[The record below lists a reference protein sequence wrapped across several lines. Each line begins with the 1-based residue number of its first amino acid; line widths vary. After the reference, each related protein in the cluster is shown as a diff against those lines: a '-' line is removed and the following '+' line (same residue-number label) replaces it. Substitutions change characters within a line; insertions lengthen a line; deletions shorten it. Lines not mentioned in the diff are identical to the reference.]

1 MSYKNRANFKPLS
14 EFIKRVNIKNK
25 DGKVS
30 ELKGINIDKFF
41 MPSVAN
47 VVGTDLTRYKVV
59 KPKQFA
65 CNRMH
70 VGRDY
75 RLPIAVSR
83 FDNNIIVSPAYDVFE
98 IIDTNKLNPEYLMMW
113 FSRSEFDRNCW
124 FYTDTDVR
132 GKLGWDSFCEIELPI
147 PSIEKQNEIVKE
159 YNIVVNRIKLNEQL
173 NQKLEE
179 TAQALYKHWFVDFE
193 FPAGICHLERSRE
206 VSLKDPNAIDYSKGY
221 KFSGGEMIYN
231 EELDKEI
238 PVGWG
243 VKLIKDFCLDMKSG
257 GTPSRTNYEYWNKQ
271 DIPWLKTG
279 EIKNNII
286 LNTEE
291 YISDEGLKNSSAKL
305 LPVNTVLMSMYG
317 ANAGEVG
324 LLKIES
330 TTNQACCGMICK
342 NLSDASFLY
351 YHLVVNQEFNHSQAI
366 GGAQQNLSK
375 DYIEN
380 IKVVIPNNGLK
391 MIFENFINEKEN
403 NSKSI
408 LLLKELEELLLSKMT
423 KVEVE
428 KEIIN

>member
-59 KPKQFA
+59 KPQQFA

-75 RLPIAVSR
+75 RLPIAVSK

-98 IIDTNKLNPEYLMMW
+98 IIDTNELSPEYLMMW

-159 YNIVVNRIKLNEQL
+159 YNIVINRIKLNEQF

-193 FPAGICHLERSRE
+193 FPDKEG
-206 VSLKDPNAIDYSKGY
+206 KPY
-221 KFSGGEMIYN
+221 KSSGGEMVYN
-231 EELDKEI
+231 EDLDKEI
-238 PVGWG
+238 PVEWEVLTYEDVFDFKTGKLNSNAAVEDG
-243 VKLIKDFCLDMKSG
+243 TYPFFTCSSETYRTDTYSFDCEALLLAGNNASAKYPFKYFKGKFDAYQRTYVLTTKHLNVSIYQGYYEILSQLEGFKGTSSGTATKFLTMKILNPLKLIV
-257 GTPSRTNYEYWNKQ
+257 PNYMIYDKYKELNSSMFDTKLL
-271 DIPWLKTG
+271 IEFSTEKLI
-279 EIKNNII
+279 EIK
-286 LNTEE
+286 
-291 YISDEGLKNSSAKL
+291 Y
-305 LPVNTVLMSMYG
+305 
-317 ANAGEVG
+317 
-324 LLKIES
+324 
-330 TTNQACCGMICK
+330 
-342 NLSDASFLY
+342 
-351 YHLVVNQEFNHSQAI
+351 
-366 GGAQQNLSK
+366 
-375 DYIEN
+375 
-380 IKVVIPNNGLK
+380 
-391 MIFENFINEKEN
+391 
-403 NSKSI
+403 
-408 LLLKELEELLLSKMT
+408 LLLSKMT
-423 KVEVE
+423 KIEAE
-428 KEIIN
+428 KEMV

>member
-1 MSYKNRANFKPLS
+1 MSYKNRVNFKPLS

-59 KPKQFA
+59 KPQQFA

-75 RLPIAVSR
+75 RLPIAVSK
-83 FDNNIIVSPAYDVFE
+83 FDKNIIVSPAYDVFE

-159 YNIVVNRIKLNEQL
+159 YNIVINRIKLNEQL
-173 NQKLEE
+173 NQKLEK
-179 TAQALYKHWFVDFE
+179 TAQALYKYWFVDFE
-193 FPAGICHLERSRE
+193 FPNKEG
-206 VSLKDPNAIDYSKGY
+206 KPY
-221 KFSGGEMIYN
+221 KSSDGEMVYN

-238 PVGWG
+238 PVGWEVKTFSDVAEISAGGDKPRVFSGFKTKECHVPIFSNG
-243 VKLIKDFCLDMKSG
+243 V
-257 GTPSRTNYEYWNKQ
+257 
-271 DIPWLKTG
+271 
-279 EIKNNII
+279 
-286 LNTEE
+286 TEE
-291 YISDEGLKNSSAKL
+291 GLYGFTNVAKILKNSITISARGTIGY
-305 LPVNTVLMSMYG
+305 TVLR
-317 ANAGEVG
+317 NEPFVPIVR
-324 LLKIES
+324 LIVL
-330 TTNQACCGMICK
+330 TPK
-342 NLSDASFLY
+342 N
-351 YHLVVNQEFNHSQAI
+351 ENHTSYI
-366 GGAQQNLSK
+366 FK
-375 DYIEN
+375 YIEN
-380 IKVVIPNNGLK
+380 FDFNSSGSVQKQLTKPDLSVLKILVPKFSLLNLFESQFNSIK
-391 MIFENFINEKEN
+391 KETI
-403 NSKSI
+403 KRKQEI
-408 LLLKELEELLLSKMT
+408 ELLNEFESIILAKMT

-428 KEIIN
+428 KEMIN